1 MIKLSPKRP
10 LVVGLQ
16 CGRRAATSS
25 RLVEVRTHFL
35 LFVNLFT
42 SCSVAIL
49 FIQLMSII
57 MIFAE
62 MVNCLVVKLVD
73 MVDVVDMVESLGC
86 KPSGTSTGGFTP

>member
-1 MIKLSPKRP
+1 MCRVKKSIKNVLFINFPELSNFPPKRP

-42 SCSVAIL
+42 SCRVGQDGDDD
-49 FIQLMSII
+49 F
-57 MIFAE
+57 
-62 MVNCLVVKLVD
+62 VNSSDVD
-73 MVDVVDMVESLGC
+73 YV
-86 KPSGTSTGGFTP
+86 